1 MAEKSFFYNALP
13 DAASP
18 TGYDRNYNA
27 DDLSDWLEVVLSTG
41 VIKSNTG
48 LKVTPAGGLSVSVA
62 VGKAVINGKP
72 YRNDAAKVFTIDTAP
87 TGSGSRI
94 DFIVLRFDRNAT
106 VRNTYLAYKKGTGTA
121 APALIRTDLIYE
133 LALAKI
139 TVAPAVTEI
148 TAAAITDLRGD
159 SETVVTTTTGQSVG
173 FCPYMTAVKGYDDYY
188 DAIIQVYADNVTA
201 ATQTATFVTGIAS
214 ALYNRSTD
222 IVHVY
227 TNGIKETD
235 DRYTVTTPA
244 GFVVITFTAAKS
256 VGSVVRVEIE
266 HFIDGEGL
274 GTALSQYTE
283 LVENVASLQNVNNYN
298 YVCSGVDDNIKISNI
313 VKAYLSGGTDYG
325 SMKLNVY
332 GNIGISTPAN
342 GSGTS
347 VSPYRWFD
355 FNVSS
360 NRKIIVDFS
369 GCGQIAPPIISGKY
383 NSVFMTNS
391 AAEIIGANVT
401 ASQTAAETVVIV
413 SEATGGAVLF
423 KNCRFWVTAYR
434 DSKIGMHGTFEN
446 CRGSV
451 ANVTNNSYCFLPSTN
466 GLVRLN
472 GGEYY
477 AYCGRSDLQS
487 SIIGQSGANS
497 VSILYGVNAPTI
509 ARSGFY
515 QTHSL
520 LQWAGGGVLCCT
532 DLISALP
539 MIVVAGISNI
549 RGTISMSKAGSM

>member
-1 MAEKSFFYNALP
+1 MAEKSLFWNSFP
-13 DAASP
+13 DASNP
-18 TGYDRNYNA
+18 TGYDRPFNA
-27 DDLSDWLEVVLSTG
+27 DDVSDWLDVIMTTG
-41 VIKSNTG
+41 VIKSATG
-48 LKVTPAGGLSVSVA
+48 LKVTPSGGLSVSVD

-87 TGSGSRI
+87 TGSAARV
-94 DFIVLRFDRNAT
+94 DFIVLRFDRTAS
-106 VRNTYLAYKKGTGTA
+106 VRNTYLAYKKGEGAA

-133 LALAKI
+133 LALARI
-139 TVAPAVTEI
+139 TVAPFTTEI
-148 TAAAITDLRGD
+148 TAAAVADLRGD
-159 SETVVTTTTGQSVG
+159 AETVVTTTTGQSRG
-173 FCPYMTAVKGYDDYY
+173 YCPYVTAVKGYDDYY
-188 DAIIQVYADNVTA
+188 DAIIQVYSDNVSA
-201 ATQTATFVTGIAS
+201 AAQTATFVTGIAA

-222 IVHVY
+222 VVNVY

-256 VGSVVRVEIE
+256 AGTVVRVEID
-266 HFIDGEGL
+266 HFIDGEGFETVL
-274 GTALSQYTE
+274 NQYTE
-283 LVENVASLQNVNNYN
+283 LVENVALLQNVNNYN

-313 VKAYLSGGTDYG
+313 VKSYLSSGTDYG
-325 SMKLNVY
+325 SMKLTVY
-332 GNIGISTPAN
+332 GNIGISAPAS

-369 GCGQIAPPIISGKY
+369 SCGQIAPPIISGKY

-401 ASQTAAETVVIV
+401 ASQTAADTVVIV
-413 SEATGGAVLF
+413 SEATGGAVSF
-423 KNCRFWVTAYR
+423 KNCRFWVTSHR
-434 DSKIGMHGTFEN
+434 DSKIAMHGTFEN

-466 GLVRLN
+466 GLVRLI

-509 ARSGFY
+509 ERSGFY